1 MIHQSITKSTKK
13 YSFSEVQTDE
23 KENLRTIY
31 NAEKMES
38 LKAFIQSS
46 GEIGLVKCIEKVY
59 KDNSKE
65 VVLADGYR
73 RRRVVKELGLNY
85 ELYDFAVYTIREAA
99 FESKEAFE
107 MEYQKLF
114 VYLGAAT
121 QESEPWTQVDYGK
134 AILRLEM
141 QLTGIKQKEIGTL
154 LNKSESYI
162 STARKYALICQNERI
177 YDAFSKEIIS
187 IAMFKKAYLTN
198 SHDIEETQNYLLSF
212 LDNSESELS
221 NDISEIEETEL
232 QGFEDFDDEDSDDDF
247 DSDSAYNQERKEQIG
262 IQIED
267 SSFDLRKFKLFVFDL
282 DLLSLSQQ
290 KALINVVDSF
300 VNGNEINQQVISYE
314 LSQLKLNAIKS
325 EPIEIFDN
333 EEGSDLD
340 F

>member
-1 MIHQSITKSTKK
+1 MIHQSITKSTQKL
-13 YSFSEVQTDE
+13 SFSEIYTDE

-31 NAEKMES
+31 NPEKMES

-46 GEIGLVKCIEKVY
+46 GEIGLVKCIKKVSL
-59 KDNSKE
+59 NSTQII
-65 VVLADGYR
+65 LADGYR
-73 RRRVVKELGLNY
+73 RNRVIYELGL
-85 ELYDFAVYTIREAA
+85 EDEQYDFLTYTIRESAFDSYA
-99 FESKEAFE
+99 EFES
-107 MEYQKLF
+107 EYQKLF

-121 QESEPWTQVDYGK
+121 QEAEAWTQVDYGK

-141 QLTGIKQKEIGTL
+141 QLTGIKQKEIGEL

-162 STARKYALICQNERI
+162 STARKYALICQNERV

-212 LDNSESELS
+212 LDNSENELS

-232 QGFEDFDDEDSDDDF
+232 QGFEGFDDEDSDDDF

-262 IQIED
+262 IEIED
-267 SSFDLRKFKLFVFDL
+267 NSFDLRKFKLFVFDL

-290 KALINVVDSF
+290 KALISVVDSF
-300 VNGNEINQQVISYE
+300 VNGNEINQQVIAYE
-314 LSQLKLNAIKS
+314 LSQLKLNPIKS

-333 EEGSDLD
+333 EEGSDID